1 MLLTLPQLLAPEEV
15 AHIRARLLAPEA
27 IWHDGARSAG
37 SQAVTFKHNQQ
48 LAQNCPVLPELQ
60 ALVLDALGR
69 DPLVFSAALPKKI
82 FNPLFNRYSDSG
94 QHYGAHID
102 GAVLHSQRPD
112 QWVRT
117 DLSCTVFLAEPDS
130 YDGGELVIQDTL
142 GTQSIKLAAG
152 DAVLYPGNRLHE
164 VTPVT
169 RGERLA
175 SFFWIE
181 SMVRSEEQRHLLFD
195 MDMAL
200 LKLRQ
205 RHGESDE
212 TLRLSDTYHRLLRLW
227 ADT

>member
-1 MLLTLPQLLAPEEV
+1 M
-15 AHIRARLLAPEA
+15 
-27 IWHDGARSAG
+27 
-37 SQAVTFKHNQQ
+37 
-48 LAQNCPVLPELQ
+48 
-60 ALVLDALGR
+60 
-69 DPLVFSAALPKKI
+69 
-82 FNPLFNRYSDSG
+82 
-94 QHYGAHID
+94 
-102 GAVLHSQRPD
+102 LHSKQPD

-117 DLSCTVFLAEPDS
+117 DLSCTLFLADPGS
-130 YDGGELVIQDTL
+130 YDGGELVIQDLL
-142 GTQSIKLAAG
+142 GAQRIKLAAG

-175 SFFWIE
+175 SFLWIE
-181 SMVRSEEQRHLLFD
+181 SMVRSEEQRQLLFD

-205 RHGESDE
+205 RHGESSE